1 MDSDNSED
9 FYEVLQIS
17 PNAEPE
23 TIHRVYRLL
32 AQRYHPDNTQTG
44 NSNRFRAVAEAY
56 AVLSDPELRAQYDV
70 NHTQRAQERWQLPS
84 SDNDNDFAAE
94 QLARLT
100 VLEVLYTQRRLKP
113 DTNGASLID
122 LEQMTAR
129 PREHLEFTVWYLVQ
143 KQLVKRGDN
152 SSLVITAQGVDE
164 LERDHP
170 KDLQRRRLR
179 AQTSSETSVRAESV
193 G

>member
-1 MDSDNSED
+1 M
-9 FYEVLQIS
+9 
-17 PNAEPE
+17 
-23 TIHRVYRLL
+23 
-32 AQRYHPDNTQTG
+32 
-44 NSNRFRAVAEAY
+44 
-56 AVLSDPELRAQYDV
+56 

-122 LEQMTAR
+122 LEQLTAR
-129 PREHLEFTVWYLVQ
+129 PREHLEFTVRYLVQ